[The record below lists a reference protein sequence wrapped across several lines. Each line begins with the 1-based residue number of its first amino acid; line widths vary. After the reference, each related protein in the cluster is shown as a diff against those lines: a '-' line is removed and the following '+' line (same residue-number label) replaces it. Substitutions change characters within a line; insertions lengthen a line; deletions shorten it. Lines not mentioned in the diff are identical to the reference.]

1 MLDSQKQVSQI
12 KDSGVKYTSKRKQIL
27 DIISH
32 SRQDPSISIS
42 DFVVGWFILFFTRR
56 RSLVGW
62 IGGPEGLIIAR
73 AYVSNHGIRYVESEY
88 MKYNIK
94 SIEGEK
100 KAILT
105 GICQRNRFR
114 VNISEEPADRRKN
127 GQQNRAGGA
136 NDHRVEDGGFL
147 VGGPAEVAEGS
158 REELRLRHGDGLV
171 GGWRL
176 EVG

>member
-1 MLDSQKQVSQI
+1 MD
-12 KDSGVKYTSKRKQIL
+12 R
-27 DIISH
+27 
-32 SRQDPSISIS
+32 
-42 DFVVGWFILFFTRR
+42 
-56 RSLVGW
+56 
-62 IGGPEGLIIAR
+62 GPFGTDYCAGR
-73 AYVSNHGIRYVESEY
+73 YVSNHEIKHAESEY
-88 MKYNIK
+88 MKRKANRK
-94 SIEGEK
+94 KEKK